1 MMIYLPD
8 MIKLSDGTYILYC
21 SLSENSCKHVNFIL
35 FLLPY
40 GETQIIMIRYNY
52 LNSYDSYNFI
62 SQNAGSVPK
71 R

>member
-1 MMIYLPD
+1 
-8 MIKLSDGTYILYC
+8 MIKLLSMLYC
-21 SLSENSCKHVNFIL
+21 SVSDIFCKHRNFIL

-52 LNSYDSYNFI
+52 LNSYNSYNFI
-62 SQNAGSVPK
+62 SQNAGNVPK